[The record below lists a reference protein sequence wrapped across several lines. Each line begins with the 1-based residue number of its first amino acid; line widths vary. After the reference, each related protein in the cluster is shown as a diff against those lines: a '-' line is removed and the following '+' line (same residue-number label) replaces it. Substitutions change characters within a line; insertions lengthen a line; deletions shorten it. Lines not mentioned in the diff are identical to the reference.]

1 MNITSAEFF
10 RSVSVISGLPEEN
23 LPEIVFVGRSNV
35 GKSSLLNSLCGKKG
49 LAKTSSTPG
58 KTRLINYFLINGN
71 LFFVDLPGYGYA
83 AVGHSEREGWGRLL
97 SEYIQES
104 DHISLVVLL
113 VDSRHPA
120 MSLDLEMMEFL
131 EYCDRP
137 YGIVMTKYDKLRQ
150 SEKAKARKAME
161 SCASRA
167 KFIVNYSS
175 FSGDGRSALLARL
188 DSFSHLDNLS
198 Q

>member
-10 RSVSVISGLPEEN
+10 RSASAIKGLPEEN

-35 GKSSLLNSLCGKKG
+35 GKSSLLNSLCARKG

-58 KTRLINYFLINGN
+58 KTRLINYFLINKN

-83 AVGHSEREGWGRLL
+83 KVGHGEREGWGRLL
-97 SEYIQES
+97 TEYVR
-104 DHISLVVLL
+104 DRDRISLVVLL
-113 VDSRHPA
+113 VDSRHPG
-120 MSLDLEMMEFL
+120 MNLDLEMIEFL
-131 EYCDRP
+131 DYCDRP
-137 YGIVMTKYDKLRQ
+137 YGIVMTKFDKLRQ
-150 SEKAKARKAME
+150 SEKTRARRTME
-161 SCASRA
+161 SCAANA

-175 FSGDGRSALLARL
+175 FSGDGRSALLA
-188 DSFSHLDNLS
+188 HLDKFS

>member
-10 RSVSVISGLPEEN
+10 RSASAIKGLPEEN

-35 GKSSLLNSLCGKKG
+35 GKSSLLNSLCARRG

-58 KTRLINYFLINGN
+58 KTRLINFFIINKN

-83 AVGHSEREGWGRLL
+83 KVAQGERESWGRLL
-97 SEYIQES
+97 SDYVRYRKG
-104 DHISLVVLL
+104 ISLVVLL
-113 VDSRHPA
+113 VDSRHPGMA
-120 MSLDLEMMEFL
+120 LDLEMMEFL
-131 EYCDRP
+131 DYFQRP
-137 YGIVMTKYDKLRQ
+137 YGIVMTKFDKLSQ
-150 SEKAKARKAME
+150 SEKTKARRTME
-161 SCASRA
+161 SCAPNA

-175 FSGDGRSALLARL
+175 FSGEGRSKLLAE
-188 DSFSHLDNLS
+188 LDNFS

>member
-1 MNITSAEFF
+1 MNINSAGFY
-10 RSVSVISGLPEEN
+10 RSVSEISGLPDSG

-35 GKSSLLNSLCGKKG
+35 GKSSLLNSICAKKG

-58 KTRLINYFLINGN
+58 KTRLINYFLINDC

-97 SEYIQES
+97 SEYIRQR
-104 DHISLVVLL
+104 DGIRLVILL
-113 VDSRHPA
+113 IDARHPGMA
-120 MSLDLEMMEFL
+120 SDIEMMEFL
-131 EYCDRP
+131 DYCHRP
-137 YGIVMTKYDKLRQ
+137 YGLVLTKFDKLRQ
-150 SEKAKARKAME
+150 SEKTRAVKTME
-161 SCASRA
+161 SCAPRT

-175 FSGDGRSALLARL
+175 FSGEGRSSLL
-188 DSFSHLDNLS
+188 SCLDNFY

>member
-10 RSVSVISGLPEEN
+10 RSASAISGLPEEN

-58 KTRLINYFLINGN
+58 KTRLINYFKINGN
-71 LFFVDLPGYGYA
+71 IFFVDLPGYGYA
-83 AVGHSEREGWGRLL
+83 AVGQGEREGWGKLL
-97 SEYIQES
+97 SEYIMERDQ
-104 DHISLVVLL
+104 ISLVVLL
-113 VDSRHPA
+113 VDSRHPGMA
-120 MSLDLEMMEFL
+120 SDREMMEFL
-131 EYCDRP
+131 QYYDRP
-137 YGIVMTKYDKLRQ
+137 YCIVMTKYDKLSQ
-150 SEKAKARKAME
+150 SEKAKARRAME
-161 SCASRA
+161 SCAANA

-175 FSGDGRSALLARL
+175 FSGDGRSALLA
-188 DSFSHLDNLS
+188 HLDNFS